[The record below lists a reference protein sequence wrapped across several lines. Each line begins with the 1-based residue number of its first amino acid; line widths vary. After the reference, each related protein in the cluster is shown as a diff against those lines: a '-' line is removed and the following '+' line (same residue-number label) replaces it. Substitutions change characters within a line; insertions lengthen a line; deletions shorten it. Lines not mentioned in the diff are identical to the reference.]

1 MKRAIPLLAL
11 ALGACTAYANGPIV
25 DGVPVRQDGQAMLG
39 QPTRVGQLVVTPMK
53 VVEDSRCPV
62 NARCVWAGR
71 AIVST
76 RIDGTGW
83 RETTNMELGRPYNTH
98 GIAIQ
103 LNSVEP
109 GKMAGQET
117 PPPAYVFG
125 YTGG

>member
-1 MKRAIPLLAL
+1 MKRALPLLAL

-25 DGVPVRQDGQAMLG
+25 DGGPVRQDGQAMLG

-83 RETTNMELGRPYNTH
+83 RETTNMEIGRPYNTH

>member
-25 DGVPVRQDGQAMLG
+25 DAGPVRQDGHAMLG
-39 QPTRVGQLVVTPMK
+39 QPTRVGQLVATPLK

-83 RETTNMELGRPYNTH
+83 RETTNMELGRPYITH

-103 LNSVEP
+103 LSSVEP

-117 PPPAYVFG
+117 PLPAYVFG